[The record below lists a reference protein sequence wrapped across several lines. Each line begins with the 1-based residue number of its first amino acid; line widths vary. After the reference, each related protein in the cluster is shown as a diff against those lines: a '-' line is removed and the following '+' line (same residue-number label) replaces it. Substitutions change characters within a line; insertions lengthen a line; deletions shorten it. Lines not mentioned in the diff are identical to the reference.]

1 MLCTEVSFFCVHTVS
16 VRCHPFEK
24 SGHPVLFIELI
35 RLDLRADRLMVYV
48 VDTVESVMQP
58 SITIREDIL

>member
-1 MLCTEVSFFCVHTVS
+1 MS

>member
-1 MLCTEVSFFCVHTVS
+1 
-16 VRCHPFEK
+16 
-24 SGHPVLFIELI
+24 
-35 RLDLRADRLMVYV
+35 LRADRLMVYV